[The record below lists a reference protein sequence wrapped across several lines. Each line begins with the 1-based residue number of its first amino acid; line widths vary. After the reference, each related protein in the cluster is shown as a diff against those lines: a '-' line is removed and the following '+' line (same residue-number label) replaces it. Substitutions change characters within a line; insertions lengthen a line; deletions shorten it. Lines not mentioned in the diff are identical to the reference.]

1 MNILILGFVVPAGI
15 LLLSARLLGRFGLGN
30 YRDYP
35 IAIAYILGLLFVT
48 LNVRHWFHNPVL
60 SVGDVLEAEDYAYSA
75 MWLFYALSTLIVGMW
90 LKRSL
95 IRYAALAVLVLTVIK
110 VFLWDMSG
118 LGGLYRI
125 ASFLGLGL
133 SLVGIG
139 YLYQR
144 YVYPVTKDDGGETGP
159 EDVPNPRPG

>member
-1 MNILILGFVVPAGI
+1 M
-15 LLLSARLLGRFGLGN
+15 
-30 YRDYP
+30 
-35 IAIAYILGLLFVT
+35 T

-60 SVGDVLEAEDYAYSA
+60 SVGDVFESEDYAYSA
-75 MWLFYALSTLIVGMW
+75 MWLFYALSTLIIGMW

-118 LGGLYRI
+118 LGGLYRV

-144 YVYPVTKDDGGETGP
+144 YVYPVTKGDGGETMP
-159 EDVPNPRPG
+159 EEAPNAKPG